1 LEAVDVRLAFVGIVL
16 VLAPG
21 CGGEP
26 PKAPPV
32 MRPIDEPH
40 AVSIIMRVFRELG
53 VDPER
58 NRIIHFGD
66 NASELRLDVAA
77 KGKQFGI
84 AYITWQDADKLGD
97 ALPRRRDPDTLIV
110 VRGIG
115 EDADA
120 RAVLLYA
127 GDYMQDDLSGEE
139 HTSTTIAAEG
149 KLERDAKDVVRKALH
164 EGWP

>member
-1 LEAVDVRLAFVGIVL
+1 MEAVDVRHAFVGLL
-16 VLAPG
+16 VVMTLG
-21 CGGEP
+21 CGGDP

-53 VDPER
+53 VLPER
-58 NRIIHFGD
+58 NRVIRFGD
-66 NASELRLDVAA
+66 SASELRLDVAA
-77 KGKQFGI
+77 KGKQFGV

-97 ALPRRRDPDTLIV
+97 ALPHRRDADTLIV
-110 VRGIG
+110 VRGVG

-149 KLERDAKDVVRKALH
+149 KLERDARDVVRKALH